1 VLPSAET
8 EMLVLLPRGASS
20 SAVVARAAS
29 AAATASALAAASSA
43 VATLAVVAVV
53 SAATRVNKF
62 SKFYQNFPK
71 IDRSGSH
78 RILKSAILLF
88 IDSKYLKK

>member
-1 VLPSAET
+1 
-8 EMLVLLPRGASS
+8 MLVLLPRGASS
-20 SAVVARAAS
+20 SAAVARAAS

-43 VATLAVVAVV
+43 VATLAAVAAV

-62 SKFYQNFPK
+62 SKFYRNLLK
-71 IDRSGSH
+71 IDGSGSH
-78 RILKSAILLF
+78 RILKSVILLF